1 MKNNEKLK
9 ILLFFS
15 QFQLLYLVH
24 SILGFKHHHRIAHEM
39 QPLQHSTAQHI
50 REGKRNILE
59 RVRVTHTIF

>member
-24 SILGFKHHHRIAHEM
+24 SILGFKHHHRIAREM
-39 QPLQHSTAQHI
+39 QPLQHSTAHQGGEEKYI
-50 REGKRNILE
+50 RKS
-59 RVRVTHTIF
+59 